1 METGPLLKVTD
12 LSFSKLIYSGFKKH
26 ETVCE
31 RKQQQNCC
39 PPGSQLEKFRDE
51 HQHPVF
57 SVRNH
62 LWMRNL
68 GSCSQ
73 TGAYLRPELMDSFLD
88 QFFLGGLML

>member
-12 LSFSKLIYSGFKKH
+12 LSFSKLIYSVFKKH

-31 RKQQQNCC
+31 RKNKTKHLCC

-51 HQHPVF
+51 HQYPVF
-57 SVRNH
+57 SVSNH

-68 GSCSQ
+68 GSRSQ
-73 TGAYLRPELMDSFLD
+73 TGAYLQPELMD
-88 QFFLGGLML
+88 